1 MVGNGWVRAPL
12 KRGSYSLCGAPFLP
26 PSNTHPLYWSHFLR
40 YGTLS
45 SGQVGQTGCGE
56 GWWDLSD
63 GPSRGMVEMLA
74 AQPLGPLGS
83 RHNLSKSL
91 APAADLLHHSLEPM
105 ESRDAKTSLRA
116 IFAMIIYQIILDAGA
131 LPRIRDVA
139 CRAGISAKFFL

>member
-1 MVGNGWVRAPL
+1 MVKSDKLGAERA
-12 KRGSYSLCGAPFLP
+12 G
-26 PSNTHPLYWSHFLR
+26 
-40 YGTLS
+40 GTC
-45 SGQVGQTGCGE
+45 QM
-56 GWWDLSD
+56 

-116 IFAMIIYQIILDAGA
+116 IFAMIIYQSILDAGA
-131 LPRIRDVA
+131 LPRIRDAA